1 MMKLLLVLALTCVL
15 YGTSQSAVISKVFIF
30 IDIRSNT
37 NLIFAEP
44 EIRII
49 PALALKFD
57 RSKFEELDVPKYIFY
72 HVLDVLDGNSDP
84 LSTGGTSGTEGGN
97 DGSSDNDDGGKKKK
111 KKGNQGGYKG
121 NKGGKNNWT

>member
-1 MMKLLLVLALTCVL
+1 M
-15 YGTSQSAVISKVFIF
+15 
-30 IDIRSNT
+30 
-37 NLIFAEP
+37 
-44 EIRII
+44 
-49 PALALKFD
+49 ALKFD
-57 RSKFEELDVPKYIFY
+57 RSKFKELDVPKYIFY

-84 LSTGGTSGTEGGN
+84 LSTGGTSGTEGGGN

>member
-1 MMKLLLVLALTCVL
+1 MGTLVRKRVNKMMKLLLVLALTCVL
-15 YGTSQSAVISKVFIF
+15 YGTSQSAVIK
-30 IDIRSNT
+30 
-37 NLIFAEP
+37 P

-57 RSKFEELDVPKYIFY
+57 RN
-72 HVLDVLDGNSDP
+72 VLDGNSDP

-97 DGSSDNDDGGKKKK
+97 DGSSNNDDGGKKK

>member
-1 MMKLLLVLALTCVL
+1 M
-15 YGTSQSAVISKVFIF
+15 
-30 IDIRSNT
+30 
-37 NLIFAEP
+37 
-44 EIRII
+44 
-49 PALALKFD
+49 ALKFD
-57 RSKFEELDVPKYIFY
+57 RSKFEELYVPKCIFFY

-111 KKGNQGGYKG
+111 NKGNQGGYKG